1 MSELRVDNIV
11 SEDGSTA
18 PVYSKGM
25 TIGAGQTLTCSGDFT
40 VQSAV
45 NFNQGAYVAGVVTFA
60 SGIDILS
67 PGIEF
72 SGIVTAPT
80 FSGGGVSAN
89 GVNVSGVVTAS
100 SFNGNLSLNNVT
112 GFTSTG
118 SGSLV
123 FGTSPTL
130 TTPALGTPS
139 SGTLT
144 NCTNLPVSTGI
155 SGLGANVATFLATP
169 SSSNLASAVTDETGS
184 GALVFATSPTLVN
197 PTLGNASAT
206 SVNVSGAAT
215 VGGVLSG
222 SSANFSGN
230 VTVLGDLTYE
240 NVTNVD
246 AVGIATARSGLR
258 VTGGGLDVVG
268 VATFQNDIKLGDNDV
283 LNFGDDND
291 LQIYHDG
298 TSSYIKETTVG
309 GNLKILGEDIVIK
322 NTADNETFASFN
334 VNGAANLYYDNS
346 LKFQTTGAGVTVT
359 GGVEASGISTFA
371 ATVTASMAQ
380 KSTKWT
386 SGETATLNFTGGSGN
401 VAYCDHVLG
410 GNVTFQVNNIPTN
423 LPNHVLTHS
432 VVIRQNAAARIV
444 NALTYNGTSKT
455 IHWQAAAAPTGN
467 ANRTDIFNFVGI
479 DTVGDGAI
487 ASYMVLGN
495 MNGEYGV

>member
-25 TIGAGQTLTCSGDFT
+25 AIGAGQTLTCSGDFT

-67 PGIEF
+67 PGIQL
-72 SGIVTAPT
+72 SGILTAAT
-80 FSGGGVSAN
+80 LSAN
-89 GVNVSGVVTAS
+89 GVNATGVVTAT
-100 SFNGNLSLNNVT
+100 SFSGGLAVGNVT
-112 GFTSTG
+112 
-118 SGSLV
+118 
-123 FGTSPTL
+123 
-130 TTPALGTPS
+130 
-139 SGTLT
+139 
-144 NCTNLPVSTGI
+144 
-155 SGLGANVATFLATP
+155 GLGANVETFLATP
-169 SSSNLASAVTDETGS
+169 SSANLASAVTDETGS
-184 GALVFATSPTLVN
+184 GALVFGTSPTLVD
-197 PTLGNASAT
+197 PALGNASAT

-246 AVGIATARSGLR
+246 AVGISTARAGLR
-258 VTGGGLDVVG
+258 ITGGGLDVVG
-268 VATFQNDIKLGDNDV
+268 VSTFNDNVKLGDNDKII
-283 LNFGDDND
+283 LGDAGD
-291 LQIYHDG
+291 LEIYHD
-298 TSSYIKETTVG
+298 SSNSYIHDNG
-309 GNLKILGEDIVIK
+309 AGSLILRGSRVIVK
-322 NTADNETFASFN
+322 NGADNERMIDATEDGS
-334 VNGAANLYYDNS
+334 VILLYDNS
-346 LKFQTTGAGVTVT
+346 EKLETTGAGVTVT

-371 ATVTASMAQ
+371 ATVTGSMAQ

-386 SGETATLNFTGGSGN
+386 SGETAALDFAAGNGN

-423 LPNHVLTHS
+423 LNNHVLTHS

-444 NALTYNGTSKT
+444 NVVSYNGTGKT
-455 IHWQAAAAPTGN
+455 IHWQGSAAPTGTSN
-467 ANRTDIFNFVGI
+467 KIDIFNFVGI

-487 ASYMVLGN
+487 ASYMVIGN
-495 MNGEYGV
+495 MNGDYGV

>member
-25 TIGAGQTLTCSGDFT
+25 TIGAGQTLTCAGDFT

-67 PGIEF
+67 PGIQL
-72 SGIVTAPT
+72 SGILTAAT
-80 FSGGGVSAN
+80 LSAA
-89 GVNVSGVVTAS
+89 GVNATGVVTAS

-118 SGSLV
+118 TGAVV

-130 TTPALGTPS
+130 ATPALGTPS

-144 NCTNLPVSTGI
+144 NCTGLPVSTGI
-155 SGLGANVATFLATP
+155 SGLGANVGTFLATP

-184 GALVFATSPTLVN
+184 GSLVFGTSPTLVD
-197 PTLGNASAT
+197 PALGNASAT

-240 NVTNVD
+240 NVTNQD
-246 AVGIATARSGLR
+246 SIGIATARAGLR
-258 VTGGGLDVVG
+258 ITGGGLDVVG
-268 VATFQNDIKLGDNDV
+268 VATFQNDIKLGDDDV
-283 LNFGDDND
+283 LNIGDND
-291 LQIYHDG
+291 DLKIYHNGAHSFIDDTG
-298 TSSYIKETTVG
+298 T
-309 GNLKILGEDIVIK
+309 GNLYIRTSQFSLEKYAGEAMIDGVS
-322 NTADNETFASFN
+322 DGS
-334 VNGAANLYYDNS
+334 VNLYYDAS
-346 LKFQTTGAGVTVT
+346 QKLATTAAGVTIT
-359 GGVEASGISTFA
+359 GGVEASGISTFV
-371 ATVTASMAQ
+371 ATATASMAQ

-386 SGETATLNFTGGSGN
+386 SGETATLDFAAGNGN
-401 VAYCDHVLG
+401 VAYADHTLN

-423 LPNHVLTHS
+423 LNNHVLTHS

-444 NALTYNGTSKT
+444 NVVSYNGTGKT
-455 IHWQAAAAPTGN
+455 IHWQGSAAPTGTSN
-467 ANRTDIFNFVGI
+467 KIDIFNFVGI

-487 ASYMVLGN
+487 ASYMVIGN
-495 MNGEYGV
+495 MNGDYGV